1 MLLSPGRCLG
11 ITPHR
16 RDSLIVGNPRLWW
29 LEWLWSEGE
38 VTPVPASCLLWMSPL
53 YLKKKKSPP
62 VCRGGCDDTDGPLVT
77 FTSRTGSSP
86 SDPRVCG

>member
-53 YLKKKKSPP
+53 YLKKKKKK
-62 VCRGGCDDTDGPLVT
+62 VHLCVEVAVMTRMGHW
-77 FTSRTGSSP
+77 
-86 SDPRVCG
+86 